1 MIWLLNYVE
10 LCSYSLFFICFL
22 NIILEE
28 EKKNKNKIFKIIL
41 FLGVEVGVVKFLR
54 LNMKMILIFFI
65 NGYYF
70 IRDLF
75 LVLMWKEL
83 LIKLFN

>member
-1 MIWLLNYVE
+1 MY
-10 LCSYSLFFICFL
+10 SYNLFFICFL

-28 EKKNKNKIFKIIL
+28 EKKYKNKIFKIIL

-75 LVLMWKEL
+75 LVLM
-83 LIKLFN
+83 

>member
-1 MIWLLNYVE
+1 MY
-10 LCSYSLFFICFL
+10 SYNLFFICFL

-75 LVLMWKEL
+75 LVLM
-83 LIKLFN
+83 

>member
-1 MIWLLNYVE
+1 M
-10 LCSYSLFFICFL
+10 FFKYNFRRR
-22 NIILEE
+22 
-28 EKKNKNKIFKIIL
+28 KNKNKIFKIIL

-75 LVLMWKEL
+75 LVLM
-83 LIKLFN
+83 

>member
-1 MIWLLNYVE
+1 MFFK
-10 LCSYSLFFICFL
+10 YSFRRR
-22 NIILEE
+22 
-28 EKKNKNKIFKIIL
+28 KKNKNKIFKIIL

-75 LVLMWKEL
+75 LVLM
-83 LIKLFN
+83 

>member
-1 MIWLLNYVE
+1 MFFK
-10 LCSYSLFFICFL
+10 YSFRRR
-22 NIILEE
+22 
-28 EKKNKNKIFKIIL
+28 KKNKNKIYKIIL

-75 LVLMWKEL
+75 LVLM
-83 LIKLFN
+83 

>member
-1 MIWLLNYVE
+1 MY
-10 LCSYSLFFICFL
+10 SYNLFFICFL
-22 NIILEE
+22 NIVLEE
-28 EKKNKNKIFKIIL
+28 EKKIKNKIFKIIL

-75 LVLMWKEL
+75 LVLM
-83 LIKLFN
+83 

>member
-1 MIWLLNYVE
+1 MY
-10 LCSYSLFFICFL
+10 SYNLFFICFL

-28 EKKNKNKIFKIIL
+28 EKKYKNKIFKIIL

-70 IRDLF
+70 ISDLF
-75 LVLMWKEL
+75 LVLM
-83 LIKLFN
+83 

>member
-1 MIWLLNYVE
+1 MY
-10 LCSYSLFFICFL
+10 SYNLIFICFL

-70 IRDLF
+70 ISDLF
-75 LVLMWKEL
+75 LVLM
-83 LIKLFN
+83 

>member
-1 MIWLLNYVE
+1 MY
-10 LCSYSLFFICFL
+10 SYNLFFICFL
-22 NIILEE
+22 NIVLEE
-28 EKKNKNKIFKIIL
+28 EKNNKNKTFKIIL

-75 LVLMWKEL
+75 LVLM
-83 LIKLFN
+83 

>member
-1 MIWLLNYVE
+1 M
-10 LCSYSLFFICFL
+10 FFKYNFRRR
-22 NIILEE
+22 
-28 EKKNKNKIFKIIL
+28 KKNKNKIFKIIL

-75 LVLMWKEL
+75 LVLM
-83 LIKLFN
+83 